1 MSYSTTKTKL
11 TSACNRDCHKQNKD
25 FKTLNFTPCA
35 STFLT
40 SEKLNIDS
48 LLYYSKPF
56 RTTTISRYS
65 QHLYAQ
71 QVPDLQ
77 RQARVITKSN
87 WDYKCS
93 GEDRC
98 FFNTC
103 RLPDAAMGWRKS
115 KAIQILSCWLS
126 LSSLDRSCSSGCW
139 GKLQGISSQWWV
151 IQSLVQEPYGD
162 YSFCEFIKFPVSWH
176 GHK

>member
-87 WDYKCS
+87 
-93 GEDRC
+93 
-98 FFNTC
+98 
-103 RLPDAAMGWRKS
+103 
-115 KAIQILSCWLS
+115 
-126 LSSLDRSCSSGCW
+126 
-139 GKLQGISSQWWV
+139 
-151 IQSLVQEPYGD
+151 
-162 YSFCEFIKFPVSWH
+162 
-176 GHK
+176 